1 MTTLRL
7 VTLSADELNRKEQ
20 WRRRLGS
27 ERDALTE
34 RTRTEENRALRTTII
49 EWLSETR
56 ITTVCA
62 YVPVGSEPG
71 SPELLDSLVAL
82 GHRVLLPVMAG
93 RNPLEWAAYEGP
105 DSLRR
110 ATYGLLEPS
119 TPHLGA
125 GAISEAGAVLV
136 PALAVDRR
144 GVRLGKGA
152 GFYDRSLPLADDSAE
167 LAAVVRDSEFVEELP
182 AEAHDVRVTGVMTP
196 ASGFTRLPV

>member
-1 MTTLRL
+1 M
-7 VTLSADELNRKEQ
+7 TLSADELNRKEQ

-34 RTRTEENRALRTTII
+34 RTRAEENQALRTAII

-71 SPELLDSLVAL
+71 SPELLDSLVAR

-93 RNPLEWAAYEGP
+93 RNPLEWAAYEGA

-119 TPHLGA
+119 TPRLGTS
-125 GAISEAGAVLV
+125 AISEAGAALI

-152 GFYDRSLPLADDSAE
+152 GFYDRSLPLADESAE
-167 LAAVVRDSEFVEELP
+167 LTAVVRDSEFVEELP
-182 AEAHDVRVTGVMTP
+182 AEAHDVRVTGVITP
-196 ASGFTRLPV
+196 ASGFTRLPA